1 MCEPQ
6 YQELLDK
13 DTVILT
19 NHALTTLLIRVQSPV
34 CTRTSTMYLDFKMDK
49 HQKATTEIPEDFQGF
64 IYTLPGI
71 VYIGDNHL
79 EGELHHT
86 LTLSHDSKKLIRF
99 ETRDKV
105 AHFVVITGRL
115 LRDPVVQYGPFVMA
129 SQDDIYA
136 TFEDYKSYTNGF
148 ERALGWKSKIA
159 QEK

>member
-19 NHALTTLLIRVQSPV
+19 NHALTTLLIRVQSP
-34 CTRTSTMYLDFKMDK
+34 
-49 HQKATTEIPEDFQGF
+49 ATTEIPEDFQGF
-64 IYTLPGI
+64 IYTLSGT
-71 VYIGDNHL
+71 VYIADNHFK
-79 EGELHHT
+79 GEPHHT
-86 LTLSHDSKKLIRF
+86 LTLSHDGKKLIRF

-129 SQDDIYA
+129 AQDDIYA
-136 TFEDYKSYTNGF
+136 TFDYYKSYTNGF
-148 ERALGWKSKIA
+148 KRALGWKSKIA